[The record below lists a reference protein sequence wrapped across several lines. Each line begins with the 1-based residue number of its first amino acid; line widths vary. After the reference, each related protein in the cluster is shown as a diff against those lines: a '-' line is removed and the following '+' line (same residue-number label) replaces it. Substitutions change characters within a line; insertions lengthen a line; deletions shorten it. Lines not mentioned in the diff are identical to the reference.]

1 MYITADVLLTVSRRF
16 RAFLEMLDNQ
26 RYLKHA
32 KIRRFCP
39 F

>member
-1 MYITADVLLTVSRRF
+1 MYIAADDLLTVSRRF
-16 RAFLEMLDNQ
+16 RAFFQMFDNQ
-26 RYLKHA
+26 LYQKHA